1 MMPFS
6 DKEAGGCWVLEE
18 WSGVLDREKR
28 EERMGFFGFQ
38 LERRE
43 KLREI

>member
-28 EERMGFFGFQ
+28 
-38 LERRE
+38 
-43 KLREI
+43 K